1 MKANTLGFAAALVV
15 GLGFAPAAFAA
26 DLEVKAPPLVAPPSW
41 TGIYIGVNGGYGW
54 SNGTITESPFQSF
67 PGPAVVPQAFL
78 GQNVDGA
85 VFGAHAGYN
94 WQWAALVLGA
104 EGDFDAASM
113 ANSSQVVLP
122 DPIGGGGGTANDLFM
137 AHQNVTYLASIRGRL
152 GYALGPNLAYV
163 TGGGAWESLRTN
175 VGLAT
180 DTAAGTFSEAGT
192 ASLNNTVRSG
202 WVVGTGYEWMITPN
216 WLIRAEYLH
225 YAFSGGNSLA
235 VTVPCG
241 FGGPGATCG
250 GNVSSSTNNID
261 VVRLGVS
268 FKTW

>member
-1 MKANTLGFAAALVV
+1 MKARTLGLATAFVAGV
-15 GLGFAPAAFAA
+15 GFASAGFAA
-26 DLEVKAPPLVAPPSW
+26 DLDVKAPPLVVPPSW

-54 SNGTITESPFQSF
+54 SNGTVTEAPFQSF
-67 PGPAVVPQAFL
+67 AGPAVVPAAFL

-85 VFGAHAGYN
+85 VFGVHAGYN
-94 WQWAALVLGA
+94 WQWAAVVLGA

-122 DPIGGGGGTANDLFM
+122 DPGGGPATELFM
-137 AHQNVTYLASIRGRL
+137 AHQNVTYLASIRGRV

-163 TGGGAWESLRTN
+163 TGGAAWESLRTN

-180 DTAAGTFSEAGT
+180 DTTAGTFSAAGI
-192 ASLNNTVRSG
+192 ASLNNTTRSG
-202 WVVGTGYEWMITPN
+202 WVAGVGYEWMITPS
-216 WLIRAEYLH
+216 WVVRAEYLH
-225 YAFSGGNSLA
+225 YAFSGGDALA

-241 FGGPGATCG
+241 VGGPGATCG
-250 GNVSSSTNNID
+250 GNVSSTTNNID
-261 VVRLGVS
+261 VVRMGVS